1 MEIVILVG
9 GKGKRLKSYTKR
21 SKTIL
26 KVGHLTLL
34 EIIIKL
40 SQKYNFNKINVVC
53 NKKQEDISKFIKKK
67 KLNVNLLKENK
78 YLGDGN
84 GLSILKR
91 IKNHKN
97 QQFLIIYGDLLVNLN
112 LKKILKFHLIRKS
125 HLTLVTHPNLHLN
138 DSDLVDFDKN
148 GKLIKFYPKP
158 QKKIKSIQA
167 LSGVYLISGK
177 LLSFFHDKNKK
188 DFVKKIL
195 PKIIQKKKNIYC
207 YETAEFIM
215 DTGTKKRLIQSR
227 RIVNKNSF
235 LKANSDIKKPAIF
248 LDRDGVINKEF
259 INKKYQNPNLLIK
272 GTAQALKKIKDKNY
286 LIIVITNQPAI
297 AKGLLSFQKLENLH
311 LQMQILFLK
320 NKTFVDKIYYCPHYP
335 EKGFKREIKNLK
347 IKCDCRK
354 PGNKLV
360 LNAINDYNIDIK
372 KSFFIGNS
380 LEDYLCAKK
389 SKINFIKVGNK
400 KFEHKGKSFHNLN
413 AAVNKILN

>member
-1 MEIVILVG
+1 
-9 GKGKRLKSYTKR
+9 
-21 SKTIL
+21 
-26 KVGHLTLL
+26 
-34 EIIIKL
+34 
-40 SQKYNFNKINVVC
+40 
-53 NKKQEDISKFIKKK
+53 
-67 KLNVNLLKENK
+67 
-78 YLGDGN
+78 
-84 GLSILKR
+84 
-91 IKNHKN
+91 
-97 QQFLIIYGDLLVNLN
+97 
-112 LKKILKFHLIRKS
+112 
-125 HLTLVTHPNLHLN
+125 
-138 DSDLVDFDKN
+138 SDLVDFDKN

-195 PKIIQKKKNIYC
+195 PKLIQKKKSIYC

-215 DTGTKKRLIQSR
+215 DTGTRKRLIQSR
-227 RIVNKNSF
+227 RIVNKDFF

-335 EKGFKREIKNLK
+335 E
-347 IKCDCRK
+347 
-354 PGNKLV
+354 
-360 LNAINDYNIDIK
+360 
-372 KSFFIGNS
+372 
-380 LEDYLCAKK
+380 
-389 SKINFIKVGNK
+389 
-400 KFEHKGKSFHNLN
+400 
-413 AAVNKILN
+413 